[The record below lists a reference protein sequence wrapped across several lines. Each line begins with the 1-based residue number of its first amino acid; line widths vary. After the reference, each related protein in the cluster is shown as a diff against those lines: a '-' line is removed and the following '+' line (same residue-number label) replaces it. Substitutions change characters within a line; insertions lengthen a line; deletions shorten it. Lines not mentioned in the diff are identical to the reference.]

1 VQWLQDKYMEQK
13 DEELIVPYS
22 IQERCMD
29 EEKGSV
35 RAVTP
40 ILPLSGPA
48 GWAMLKRTMAAHSA
62 ALNATPEMAR
72 DTDYF
77 RANIGKV
84 ATADQL
90 VNDRRLLKVA
100 LGAFGLEGDIN
111 NKAFIKRV
119 LTDGTQSK
127 TALAN
132 KLADKRY
139 AQLSAT
145 FGFDQKLPATQGTD
159 FATKVLA
166 AYKAR
171 SFETAVGNQD
181 DNLRLAL
188 NAQRELAPLA
198 ASTVS
203 ENTKW
208 LSILGSAPLAQV
220 FQKALGLPSGTSAL
234 NLDQQLGLY
243 KTKAAAVFGSSGV
256 SQFADPDKAE
266 TLVKRFLSR
275 AQADQMI
282 NQSSSASVA
291 LTLLQAKASS

>member
-1 VQWLQDKYMEQK
+1 M
-13 DEELIVPYS
+13 S
-22 IQERCMD
+22 F
-29 EEKGSV
+29 
-35 RAVTP
+35 AP

-48 GWAMLKRTMAAHSA
+48 GWAMLKRTMAAQSA

-72 DTDYF
+72 DADYF
-77 RANIGKV
+77 RANIAKV
-84 ATADQL
+84 TTADQL

-100 LGAFGLEGDIN
+100 LGAFGLDSDIN

-132 KLADKRY
+132 KLADRRY
-139 AQLSAT
+139 AELSAA
-145 FGFDQKLPATQGTD
+145 FGFDQKIPATQGTD
-159 FATKVLA
+159 FATKVLV

-198 ASTVS
+198 VSTVS

-220 FQKALGLPSGTSAL
+220 FQKALGLPSGISAL

-243 KTKAAAVFGSSGV
+243 KAKAAAVFGGSGV
-256 SQFADPDKAE
+256 SQFADTAKAE

-282 NQSSSASVA
+282 SQSSSASVA

>member
-1 VQWLQDKYMEQK
+1 M
-13 DEELIVPYS
+13 S
-22 IQERCMD
+22 F
-29 EEKGSV
+29 
-35 RAVTP
+35 AP

-48 GWAMLKRTMAAHSA
+48 GWAMLKRTMAAQSA

-77 RANIGKV
+77 RANIAKV
-84 ATADQL
+84 TTADQL

-100 LGAFGLEGDIN
+100 LGAFGLDGDIN

-139 AQLSAT
+139 AQLSAA
-145 FGFDQKLPATQGTD
+145 FGFDQKTPATQGAD
-159 FATKVLA
+159 FAATMLT

-181 DNLRLAL
+181 EDLRLGL

-198 ASTVS
+198 SASGS

-208 LSILGSAPLAQV
+208 LTILGSAPLSQV
-220 FQKALGLPSGTSAL
+220 FQKALGLPSSTSAL

-243 KTKAAAVFGSSGV
+243 KAKAAAVFGDSGI
-256 SQFADPDKAE
+256 SQFADSTKTDA
-266 TLVKRFLSR
+266 LIKRFLSR

-282 NQSSSASVA
+282 SQSNSTSVA
-291 LTLLQAKASS
+291 LTLLQAKASA

>member
-1 VQWLQDKYMEQK
+1 M
-13 DEELIVPYS
+13 S
-22 IQERCMD
+22 F
-29 EEKGSV
+29 
-35 RAVTP
+35 AP

-48 GWAMLKRTMAAHSA
+48 GWAMLKRTMAVQSA

-100 LGAFGLEGDIN
+100 LGAFGLDGDIN

-139 AQLSAT
+139 AQLSAA
-145 FGFDQKLPATQGTD
+145 FAFDQKTPATKGAD
-159 FATKVLA
+159 FATALLT

-171 SFETAVGNQD
+171 AFESAVGDQD
-181 DNLRLAL
+181 ENMRLGL
-188 NAQRELAPLA
+188 NAQRELATLA
-198 ASTVS
+198 GTSAS

-208 LSILGSAPLAQV
+208 FSVLGSAPLAQV

-243 KTKAAAVFGSSGV
+243 KAKAAAVFGDSGV
-256 SQFADPDKAE
+256 TQFADPTKAE

-275 AQADQMI
+275 AQADQMVS
-282 NQSSSASVA
+282 QSNGTSVA
-291 LTLLQAKASS
+291 LTLLQQTKSLT

>member
-1 VQWLQDKYMEQK
+1 M
-13 DEELIVPYS
+13 S
-22 IQERCMD
+22 F
-29 EEKGSV
+29 
-35 RAVTP
+35 AP
-40 ILPLSGPA
+40 ILPLSGTA
-48 GWAMLKRTMAAHSA
+48 GWALLKRTMAAQSA
-62 ALNATPEMAR
+62 TLNATPEMAR
-72 DTDYF
+72 DANYF
-77 RANIGKV
+77 SANIGKI
-84 ATADQL
+84 TSADQL

-100 LGAFGLEGDIN
+100 LGAFGLEGDIA

-139 AQLSAT
+139 AQLSAA
-145 FGFDQKLPATQGTD
+145 FGFDQKTPATQGVN

-181 DNLRLAL
+181 ENLRLAL

-198 ASTVS
+198 VSTVG

-220 FQKALGLPSGTSAL
+220 FQKALGLPSGIAAL

-243 KTKAAAVFGSSGV
+243 KTKAAAVFGDSGV
-256 SQFADPDKAE
+256 SQFADTAKAD
-266 TLVKRFLSR
+266 TLIKRFLSR

-282 NQSSSASVA
+282 NQSNSASVA
-291 LTLLQAKASS
+291 LTLLQARASL

>member
-1 VQWLQDKYMEQK
+1 M
-13 DEELIVPYS
+13 S
-22 IQERCMD
+22 F
-29 EEKGSV
+29 
-35 RAVTP
+35 AP
-40 ILPLSGPA
+40 ILPLSGTA
-48 GWAMLKRTMAAHSA
+48 GWALLKRTMAAQSA
-62 ALNATPEMAR
+62 TLNATPEMAR
-72 DTDYF
+72 DANYF
-77 RANIGKV
+77 SANIGKI
-84 ATADQL
+84 TSADQL

-100 LGAFGLEGDIN
+100 LGAFGLEGDIA

-139 AQLSAT
+139 AQLSAA
-145 FGFDQKLPATQGTD
+145 FGFDQKTPATQGAN

-166 AYKAR
+166 AYKSR

-181 DNLRLAL
+181 ENLRLAL

-198 ASTVS
+198 VSTVG

-220 FQKALGLPSGTSAL
+220 FQKALGLPSGIAAL

-243 KTKAAAVFGSSGV
+243 KTKAASVFGDSGV
-256 SQFADPDKAE
+256 RQFADTAKAD
-266 TLVKRFLSR
+266 TLIKRFLSR

-282 NQSSSASVA
+282 NQSNSASVA
-291 LTLLQAKASS
+291 LTLLQAKASL